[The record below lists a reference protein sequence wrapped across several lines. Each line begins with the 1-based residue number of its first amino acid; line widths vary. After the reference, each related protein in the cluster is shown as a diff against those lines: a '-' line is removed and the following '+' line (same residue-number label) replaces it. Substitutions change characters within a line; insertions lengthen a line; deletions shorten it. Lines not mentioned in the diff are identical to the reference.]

1 MKTSLHLALLK
12 VTCLKVTSSQITS
25 FYVILGN
32 FILCSRRLASLA
44 VCISWALRS
53 GCLHL
58 PDCDPL
64 PRRGCSFLQQPLVT
78 DTGPF
83 QTPPSHNP
91 TVACTLSCFSCVRL
105 FAMLWTVACQ
115 APLSMA
121 FSRQEHW
128 NELPC
133 LPSGGLSNPGIEPAS
148 PALLHRRILPEPQ
161 GEPDPPLTGA
171 QTSPLLAHTPTIFP
185 VTGAQTSPL
194 LARTPT
200 IFPVTGAQTSP
211 LLARTPTI
219 FPVTGAQ
226 TSPLVART
234 PTIFPVTGAQTS
246 PLLARTPTIFPVTG
260 AQTSL
265 LARTPTMFPPWPTS
279 SCAIAPFHFAKAQPR
294 PYFKLLFQNT
304 SKAPQWS
311 PISGPVGSQSQT

>member
-1 MKTSLHLALLK
+1 
-12 VTCLKVTSSQITS
+12 
-25 FYVILGN
+25 
-32 FILCSRRLASLA
+32 
-44 VCISWALRS
+44 
-53 GCLHL
+53 
-58 PDCDPL
+58 
-64 PRRGCSFLQQPLVT
+64 
-78 DTGPF
+78 
-83 QTPPSHNP
+83 
-91 TVACTLSCFSCVRL
+91 
-105 FAMLWTVACQ
+105 MLWTVACQ

-200 IFPVTGAQTSP
+200 VFPVTGAQTSP
-211 LLARTPTI
+211 LLART
-219 FPVTGAQ
+219 Q
-226 TSPLVART
+226 TV
-234 PTIFPVTGAQTS
+234 FPVTGAQTS